1 MSQEKRPVKLA
12 VPKGSLQKTT
22 ADFLARAGIPLQDY
36 GENTR
41 SYRPKSGIEGVE
53 VKVLRP
59 QEIPILLSRGYYD
72 LGFSGLDW
80 YYESRCER
88 NVEDLVDC
96 GFGKV
101 DIVLAVPDAW
111 ADVNSVEDLFKRFR
125 GSTSKNPLRIWT
137 EYLNLADEFVFKYE
151 GTEATVVSPYAGIH
165 RERHAGIEIF
175 HSFGATESK
184 PPEDGDAIIDNTE
197 TGRTLRANGLKIIH
211 KVLAGS
217 TAQLLANRRSL
228 LDRDKEERIEQIR
241 VACQKAAP
249 QVTERR
255 RTRYGHIDW

>member
-1 MSQEKRPVKLA
+1 MNPAQRPVKLA
-12 VPKGSLQKTT
+12 VPKGSIQKTT
-22 ADFLARAGIPLQDY
+22 AAFLARAGISLEDY
-36 GENTR
+36 GENSR
-41 SYRPKSGIEGVE
+41 NYRPKAPIDGVE

-72 LGFSGLDW
+72 LGISGMDW
-80 YYESRCER
+80 YLESRVAN
-88 NVEDLVDC
+88 NVEDLVDL

-111 ADVNSVEDLFKRFR
+111 ADVTSAEGLFKKFHASS
-125 GSTSKNPLRIWT
+125 GKLRIWT
-137 EYLNLADEFVFKYE
+137 EYLNLADEFVYKYE
-151 GTEATVVSPYAGIH
+151 GTEPTIISPYSGIH

-184 PPEDGDAIIDNTE
+184 PPEDGEAIIDNTE

-211 KVLAGS
+211 KVLPAS

-228 LDRDKEERIEQIR
+228 LDPAKHERIERIR
-241 VACQKAAP
+241 SAFQKAAY
-249 QVTERR
+249 QVAEPRR
-255 RTRYGHIDW
+255 SGPGHIDW